1 MDPLTVRGTLGRTVE
16 EPIDQLAPEP
26 AEPRRRRTRPWL
38 LVVLALIGAALLAGS
53 VVRVPYYAMAP
64 GSAVDVEPLVSVDG
78 GPSFEPEGSVFLT
91 TVSLRQVTV
100 FGAIRGWLDPDTDVV
115 EEETIVPADTDPD
128 ELRELNQRLMDSSKD
143 AARGVAFEQLGYDA
157 ISGTGA
163 TVLDVVPRSPSDGVL
178 ERDDTIVEL
187 AGEPVRIDGD
197 VISLLDE
204 RSPGELVDLVVERDG
219 LPVPVEIELGSR
231 PDAPDQAFLGVGLAT
246 RDLELDFPYEV
257 DIESERIGGPS
268 AGLAFTLELL
278 DVLTEGELT
287 GGRRV
292 AATGTIELD
301 GSVGDVG
308 GVAQKTAAVGAA
320 GIDLFLVPRAELD
333 GARRAAGGDLQVE
346 PVDTLEDALRILAR
360 KGGNGLAL
368 DRPGERA
375 S

>member
-1 MDPLTVRGTLGRTVE
+1 VGPVTVRGTLGRTVE
-16 EPIDQLAPEP
+16 DPAYHLAPEE
-26 AEPRRRRTRPWL
+26 AEPRRRRARPWL

-78 GPSFEPEGSVFLT
+78 GPSFEPEGSVYLT

-115 EEETIVPADTDPD
+115 EEETIVPPDTDPD

-178 ERDDTIVEL
+178 QPDDTIVEL

-204 RSPGELVDLVVERDG
+204 RSPGDLVDLVVERDG
-219 LPVPVEIELGSR
+219 LPVPVQVELGRR
-231 PDAPDQAFLGVGLAT
+231 PDARDQAFLGVGLST
-246 RDLELDFPYEV
+246 RDLKLDFPYDV

-287 GGRRV
+287 GGRQV

-320 GIDLFLVPRAELD
+320 GIDLFLVPRAELPH
-333 GARRAAGGDLQVE
+333 ARRAAGGDLQVE

-360 KGGNGLAL
+360 QGGNGLAL
-368 DRPGERA
+368 DRPGERP

>member
-1 MDPLTVRGTLGRTVE
+1 MDTATVRGTLGRTVE
-16 EPIDQLAPEP
+16 DPAYQLAPEE
-26 AEPRRRRTRPWL
+26 AAPRRRRTRPWL
-38 LVVLALIGAALLAGS
+38 LLVLALIGAALLAGS

-64 GSAVDVEPLVSVDG
+64 GSAVDVEPLVSVEG
-78 GPSFEPEGSVFLT
+78 GPSFEPQGSVYLT

-115 EEETIVPADTDPD
+115 EEDTIVPPDTDPD
-128 ELRELNQRLMDSSKD
+128 ELRELNQQLMNSSKD

-163 TVLDVVPRSPSDGVL
+163 TVVDVVPRSPSDGAL
-178 ERDDTIVEL
+178 RPDDTIVEL
-187 AGEPVRIDGD
+187 AGAPVRIDGD
-197 VISLLDE
+197 VISLLDQ
-204 RSPGELVDLVVERDG
+204 RSPDDLVDLVVERDG
-219 LPVPVEIELGSR
+219 GRVPVQVRLGSR
-231 PDAPDQAFLGVGLAT
+231 PDARDQAFLGVGLST
-246 RDLELDFPYEV
+246 RDLKLDFPYEV

-287 GGRRV
+287 GGREV

-308 GVAQKTAAVGAA
+308 GVAQKTSAVGAA
-320 GIDLFLVPRAELD
+320 GIDLFLVPRAELP

-360 KGGNGLAL
+360 QGGNGLAL
-368 DRPGERA
+368 DRPGART